1 MNVFINIAVIMICYL
16 IGSIQIGIIYTKI
29 HSGID
34 IREFG
39 SKSSGATNISRTLGS
54 KAGLFVLIL
63 DISKGILPILI
74 IQTMMDFQLIAIL
87 SSCSLVLGHCFPIF

>member
-63 DISKGILPILI
+63 DILLMVFVGDLNR
-74 IQTMMDFQLIAIL
+74 L
-87 SSCSLVLGHCFPIF
+87 STKVKIKIWTYN